1 MDRKMNLTG
10 KTMKTSRIIFML
22 ALAAAATA
30 CNKAELEG
38 TDPAGLKSNQF
49 LASLEGASTK
59 VTMANDFSL
68 SWVAGDQVS
77 VFGED
82 LKNNLFTA
90 DASGEEVALNGGDVT
105 VDPEATYYAIYPY
118 SEKNSIV
125 AGGVITTEIP
135 TVQTPKQGDIP
146 VNFAVARNDGQKFT
160 FYNVCGLVGFEIT
173 EDNIVS
179 VTVKANGTEEYL
191 TGKINVTPSTAPSYE
206 VVEGVSEVTLVTD
219 GVFEKGYHYVAV
231 LPQAFEDGITVLM
244 AKEDGTV
251 ATKTTTKS
259 FTLNRSH
266 RIDTKQIDADQSWTK
281 LTSISNAAE
290 LQAFLAA
297 ADNYAAADVVTL
309 AADIDLKGYDIVPAA
324 SFAGTFDGAGKSIKN
339 WNTTTALFNEV
350 SGTVKNLTI
359 AESCN
364 LEVQVKGDAAF
375 IALSNTGT
383 ISGCNN
389 YGAVTSVNEAFV
401 PDVAE
406 VYNDRAIGTIAAVST
421 GSIVLCENHG
431 TVTITPAS
439 VGRFALQFIG
449 GVAGKASATADV
461 NALESCTNNGAVTF
475 DGPFSSK
482 LFIGGVCGG
491 TPAGAGTFGD
501 HGVFKTLKNVADVTL
516 TVPTASS
523 IASTYINLGGVIG
536 YAEADLDDCDN
547 EGAVTVDVP
556 TDPAAQ
562 NYNMQRPAIAG
573 VAGAGLYNVTNCDN
587 TGDLT
592 VTGAFSSTSG
602 GNAGDGKSGEASF
615 GGVVA
620 TAGSNASSHKVTS
633 CTNSGKITL
642 NIDMFNTTKSHGNI
656 GGVIGHAMAQ
666 IYSCTASGDGMIIK
680 NKMRGAR
687 VGGVVGLV
695 KAKVVDCKNSAP
707 IDYDMV
713 ITEKN
718 ENQAEYIYLG
728 GLIGHLDSGAA
739 TALEGSD
746 NSGNITVR
754 NGYNSGVPCSIG
766 GLVGKNQY
774 GIIAGVSS
782 KSNILGTYTVNS
794 PSMIYFGGI
803 VGYSA
808 AESTTAAKKGKSLG
822 MKYFQRR
829 GTTVITNPGEGSR
842 IGGICG
848 VRVGAI
854 ANDDCGTDNN
864 VNLVAND
871 GNGFSFVVQCQS
883 QIQDVYAGL
892 FYGQLSVYEG
902 AAYAIRSCVMNT
914 SSFAGDENLTGSG
927 LAVGYLVSGNVQ
939 FGDDN
944 GQYKVRQINFRGTD
958 ISDGTNLTGDL
969 LVGGKEAEATVTV
982 TDAIVKYKG

>member
-1 MDRKMNLTG
+1 
-10 KTMKTSRIIFML
+10 MKTNRIIFML

-59 VTMANDFSL
+59 VTMADDFSL

-90 DASGEEVALNGGDVT
+90 DAAGEEVALNGGEVT

-146 VNFAVARNDGQKFT
+146 VNFAVARNDGQTFT

-173 EDNIVS
+173 EEDIVS
-179 VTVKANGTEEYL
+179 VTIKANGAEEYL

-231 LPQAFEDGITVLM
+231 LPQAFENGITVLM

-324 SFAGTFDGAGKSIKN
+324 SFAGTFDGASKSIKN

-350 SGTVKNLTI
+350 SGTVKDLTI

-364 LEVQVKGDAAF
+364 LEVQQQGDAAF
-375 IALSNTGT
+375 VALSNTGT
-383 ISGCNN
+383 ISGCTNK
-389 YGAVTSVNEAFV
+389 GIVTSVNEAFV
-401 PDVAE
+401 SDVAE
-406 VYNDRAIGTIAAVST
+406 VHNDRAIGTIAAVST
-421 GSIVLCENHG
+421 GRIVSCVNEG
-431 TVTITPAS
+431 TITIAPES
-439 VGRFALQFIG
+439 VSTYALQYIG

-501 HGVFKTLKNVADVTL
+501 YGVFKTLKNVADVTL

-547 EGAVTVDVP
+547 EGAVSVELTSE
-556 TDPAAQ
+556 PASASHA
-562 NYNMQRPAIAG
+562 YQRPSIAG
-573 VAGAGLYNVTNCDN
+573 VAGTVLYNVANCDN
-587 TGDLT
+587 AGSIN
-592 VTGAFSSTSG
+592 VTGAFTSG
-602 GNAGDGKSGEASF
+602 SENSIGAGQYNASSIA
-615 GGVVA
+615 GVVA
-620 TAGSNASSHKVTS
+620 LAGCEGNTVSGCNNTGALTLDLNAHRASKSN
-633 CTNSGKITL
+633 
-642 NIDMFNTTKSHGNI
+642 
-656 GGVIGHAMAQ
+656 
-666 IYSCTASGDGMIIK
+666 IYL
-680 NKMRGAR
+680 
-687 VGGVVGLV
+687 GGVVGYTLAAV
-695 KAKVVDCKNSAP
+695 TSCVNEGAMNVDNSMRAGYVGGIVGRTSAQISSCTNKAA
-707 IDYDMV
+707 IDYDLKL
-713 ITEKN
+713 TEADGDYK
-718 ENQAEYIYLG
+718 ATGLYLG
-728 GLIGHLDSGAA
+728 GIVGQYDSSSDIAS
-739 TALEGSD
+739 TNNALG
-746 NSGNITVR
+746 GNITVS
-754 NGYNSGVPCSIG
+754 NGFNSGNPYYIG
-766 GLVGKNQY
+766 G
-774 GIIAGVSS
+774 IAGVTKGRMSQGAN
-782 KSNILGTYTVNS
+782 KKYQQFGTITVNS
-794 PSMIYFGGI
+794 AGCVI
-803 VGYSA
+803 VGGLAGTS
-808 AESTTAAKKGKSLG
+808 GKSFIDMQLSDV
-822 MKYFQRR
+822 
-829 GTTVITNPGEGSR
+829 VINVTNPGVGSR

-848 VRVGAI
+848 VKTATNDARLSAEVSINVSCASQTDDVYTGHFYGEMTAGWTIHTTVINGTVTTSNTPKCGII
-854 ANDDCGTDNN
+854 AGLYNAESGKVTLGNTISSNKYRLLKLRPGNKYDGVTVTTDNW
-864 VNLVAND
+864 
-871 GNGFSFVVQCQS
+871 
-883 QIQDVYAGL
+883 
-892 FYGQLSVYEG
+892 
-902 AAYAIRSCVMNT
+902 
-914 SSFAGDENLTGSG
+914 ENLFFGSKLEG
-927 LAVGYLVSGNVQ
+927 S
-939 FGDDN
+939 
-944 GQYKVRQINFRGTD
+944 
-958 ISDGTNLTGDL
+958 
-969 LVGGKEAEATVTV
+969 TVTV
-982 TDAIVKYKG
+982 STTNCQIATGIVDGAVE

>member
-1 MDRKMNLTG
+1 
-10 KTMKTSRIIFML
+10 MKTSRIIFML

-90 DASGEEVALNGGDVT
+90 DAAGEEVTLNGGDVT

-118 SEKNSIV
+118 SEKNSI
-125 AGGVITTEIP
+125 ADGIITTEIP

-179 VTVKANGTEEYL
+179 VTVKANGAEEYL

-231 LPQAFEDGITVLM
+231 LPQAFENGITVLM

-324 SFAGTFDGAGKSIKN
+324 SFAGTFDGASKSITN

-350 SGTVKNLTI
+350 SGTVKDLTI

-389 YGAVTSVNEAFV
+389 YGIVTSVNESFV
-401 PDVAE
+401 PDVTA

-421 GSIVLCENHG
+421 GSIVSCVNNG

-439 VGRFALQFIG
+439 VGKYALQFIG
-449 GVAGKASATADV
+449 GIAGKASASADV
-461 NALESCTNNGAVTF
+461 NAMESCTNNGAVTF
-475 DGPFSSK
+475 DGKFSSK

-491 TPAGAGTFGD
+491 TPAGAGTFD
-501 HGVFKTLKNVADVTL
+501 DYGVFKTLENTAPVTL
-516 TVPTASS
+516 NVPTPSS
-523 IASTYINLGGVIG
+523 VASTYINLGGVIG
-536 YAEADLDDCDN
+536 YAEADLDECDN
-547 EGAVTVDVP
+547 GGAVTVTLP
-556 TDPAAQ
+556 KEISAS
-562 NYNMQRPAIAG
+562 NYSHQRPAIAG
-573 VAGAGLYNVTNCDN
+573 VAGDVLYSVTNCYN
-587 TGDLT
+587 S
-592 VTGAFSSTSG
+592 GAVNVVGAVANGSSKEEG
-602 GNAGDGKSGEASF
+602 VGQYVNASF
-615 GGVVA
+615 AGVVA
-620 TAGSNASSHKVTS
+620 IAGSVAGTHVVES
-633 CTNSGKITL
+633 CINSGKLTL
-642 NIDMFNTTKSHGNI
+642 DVYM
-656 GGVIGHAMAQ
+656 HADDSESQCA
-666 IYSCTASGDGMIIK
+666 I
-680 NKMRGAR
+680 
-687 VGGVVGLV
+687 GGVVGYATAKVNTCESSGEGLEVKNRV
-695 KAKVVDCKNSAP
+695 KASYVGGIVGRVGAMTTGCVNSAP

-713 ITEKN
+713 IAEQN
-718 ENQAEYIYLG
+718 GNQSEYVNLG
-728 GLIGHLDSGAA
+728 GIVGYSTTGAG
-739 TALEGSD
+739 TVIQTSV
-746 NSGNITVR
+746 NTGNITVKG
-754 NGYNSGVPCSIG
+754 GYNSGVASTIG
-766 GLVGKNQY
+766 G
-774 GIIAGVSS
+774 IAGTTTYGTINGSLDGKKASVQ
-782 KSNILGTYTVNS
+782 GTYTIQTPAKV
-794 PSMIYFGGI
+794 YFGGI
-803 VGYSA
+803 VG
-808 AESTTAAKKGKSLG
+808 EMKPSTSPKNMTSSITV
-822 MKYFQRR
+822 FERR
-829 GTTVITNPGEGSR
+829 GSSIITNPGNGSR

-848 VRVGAI
+848 VKRESN
-854 ANDDCGTDNN
+854 ANDSQ
-864 VNLVAND
+864 VNLVTSNFTVSCASGSD
-871 GNGFSFVVQCQS
+871 D
-883 QIQDVYAGL
+883 IYAGL
-892 FYGQLSVYEG
+892 FFGEYSSYTGKTP
-902 AAYAIRSCVMNT
+902 AIGNSVMNASEFAP
-914 SSFAGDENLTGSG
+914 SSSGLTGSG
-927 LAVGYLVSGNVQ
+927 LAVGYLSSGNIQLGGSTKFTVRPIT
-939 FGDDN
+939 
-944 GQYKVRQINFRGTD
+944 YKGVVLEDGANTVEADWIGGKAE
-958 ISDGTNLTGDL
+958 GTNVTLKN
-969 LVGGKEAEATVTV
+969 VVVAE
-982 TDAIVKYKG
+982 